1 MCLLIGNKTLD
12 KYSNMQCAYLLKSK
26 LKINCDF
33 FFYFLFFSNEGKGID
48 DILNI
53 LFGMLPKKCIA
64 IHLSIFRT
72 IRHT

>member
-33 FFYFLFFSNEGKGID
+33 FFFFFPMKEKE
-48 DILNI
+48 
-53 LFGMLPKKCIA
+53 
-64 IHLSIFRT
+64 
-72 IRHT
+72 

>member
-33 FFYFLFFSNEGKGID
+33 SNEGKGID

-53 LFGMLPKKCIA
+53 LFGMLPKKNA
-64 IHLSIFRT
+64 
-72 IRHT
+72 